1 MDILGAPSGLEIIK
15 SGKARRRPRGY
26 EGQGQPEA
34 EGRRGKRGMW
44 SDSSWLP
51 QEGSEAFS
59 QRRKDF
65 SVAFL
70 VSLSK
75 DFSLE
80 HPLEHASK

>member
-1 MDILGAPSGLEIIK
+1 
-15 SGKARRRPRGY
+15 
-26 EGQGQPEA
+26 
-34 EGRRGKRGMW
+34 MW

-59 QRRKDF
+59 QRHKDF